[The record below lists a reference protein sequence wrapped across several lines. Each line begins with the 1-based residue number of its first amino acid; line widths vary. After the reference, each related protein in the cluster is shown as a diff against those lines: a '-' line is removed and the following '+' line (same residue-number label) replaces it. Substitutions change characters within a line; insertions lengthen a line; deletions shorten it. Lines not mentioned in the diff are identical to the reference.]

1 MKFDNIREILSF
13 AADYFGKKVFECDEL
28 ERFIPEALDESG
40 KWHQR
45 RCILN
50 ASFVVRFVIMLMLFR
65 HYSILIIKDMLL
77 MQFRHWF
84 PDISLESIT
93 PEAFCHAR
101 ERLGKEPLRLLF
113 EKLAA
118 VAEPYSL
125 FHGFPVVG
133 VDGTKVNIPDTPKN
147 EAFFGRPDAARAE
160 ASHPQML
167 AVSLVETSTRQVR
180 GVEFMTNK
188 SSERDGF
195 SKIIE
200 KLPENAL
207 VLMDRGIS
215 AIWLQEQ
222 LLDKS
227 KHFLC
232 RLSNSWKC
240 VPEKR
245 LGDGDFLV
253 SVQGRIHNP
262 GLDGRKMTR
271 QMTLRMITYRVGE
284 GETIRLLTDLTDHKK
299 YSAIEL
305 AELYHQRGECELAY
319 DELKTHLSAT
329 AGGAEDLVFRSK
341 SPEGILQE
349 GYALFALYNIIRGLM
364 AKAGKLHDVNP
375 LDISFVRTV
384 HIIRRT
390 MDFLL
395 LADSDSK
402 RSRVIAR
409 MLRDIADTVNIRPR
423 RNRKCSRVVKKK
435 MSNYLRKTGEC
446 SQRLINT
453 DINLILV
460 G

>member
-1 MKFDNIREILSF
+1 M
-13 AADYFGKKVFECDEL
+13 FECDEL

-40 KWHQR
+40 KWHRR
-45 RCILN
+45 RCVLN
-50 ASFVVRFVIMLMLFR
+50 APFVVRFVFMLILFR
-65 HYSILIIKDMLL
+65 HYSIVVIKDMLL

-84 PDISLESIT
+84 PDISLEAIT

-101 ERLGKEPLRLLF
+101 ERLGKEPLKLLF

-118 VAEPYSL
+118 VAEPYS
-125 FHGFPVVG
+125 FFYGFPVVG

-180 GVEFMTNK
+180 GVEFMPTK

-195 SKIIE
+195 LKIIE

-232 RLSNSWKC
+232 RLSDCWKG

-253 SVQGRIHNP
+253 SVRGRIRKP
-262 GLDGRKMTR
+262 GPDGRKMTR
-271 QMTLRMITYRVGE
+271 QITLRLLTYTIDG
-284 GETIRLLTDLTDHKK
+284 GETIRLLTDLADHKK
-299 YSAIEL
+299 YPAREL
-305 AELYHQRGECELAY
+305 AELYHQRWGCELSY
-319 DELKTHLSAT
+319 DELKTHLSTT
-329 AGGAEDLVFRSK
+329 AGGAEDLLFRSK
-341 SPEGILQE
+341 SPDGILQE

-390 MDFLL
+390 TDFLL
-395 LADSDSK
+395 IANSDSE

-409 MLRDIADTVNIRPR
+409 MLRDIADTANKRPR
-423 RNRKCSRVVKKK
+423 RNRKFSRVVKKK
-435 MSNYLRKTGEC
+435 MSNYRRKTGNV
-446 SQRLINT
+446 SRSLSIPPLT
-453 DINLILV
+453 
-460 G
+460 